1 MTGLNGEVQT
11 TDRTEL
17 FRALWEG
24 DTETAEN
31 DISDLLFNSI
41 SYHDYKESYYPAFV
55 AGLFA
60 GAGYIVEFNYEY
72 GDGRPD
78 VSSRKNRNAV

>member
-1 MTGLNGEVQT
+1 MTGLNGDVQT

-24 DTETAEN
+24 
-31 DISDLLFNSI
+31 
-41 SYHDYKESYYPAFV
+41 V

>member
-1 MTGLNGEVQT
+1 MTGLNGDVQT

-31 DISDLLFNSI
+31 DISDLFNSI
-41 SYHDYKESYYPAFV
+41 SYHDYMAIILRLSRDYLPGGLYWNSTMSMEM
-55 AGLFA
+55 AGRMFHQGKTETPCDA
-60 GAGYIVEFNYEY
+60 
-72 GDGRPD
+72 
-78 VSSRKNRNAV
+78 